1 MQVSPPPDAAASATL
16 VASVQ
21 TAPVMGDVAAN
32 VARSIELVEQ
42 AAAQGARL
50 VVLPE
55 LANTGYMFASRAEA
69 HALAEAVPDG
79 PSSRA
84 WIALAQRLGI
94 YLVAGIAE
102 RSGGK
107 LYNAAVIAGPDGYLG
122 TYRKLHLWGDEN
134 LFFEPGDLGL
144 PVFHTELGTLGVAI
158 CYDGWF
164 PEVYRLL
171 ALRGADIVAV
181 PTNWVPMPGQTPDG
195 PAMAHALAIAGAHS
209 NGLTL
214 VCADR
219 VGVERGQPFVGRSL
233 IVGSQGWTRAGPA
246 SHDREEVLLAPVDV
260 MASRRARQLNDF
272 NHVLRDRRRDL
283 YDELLGATD
292 APRQR

>member
-1 MQVSPPPDAAASATL
+1 MQVSPPPDAAASAIH

-21 TAPVMGDVAAN
+21 TAPVMGDVTAN
-32 VARSIELVEQ
+32 VARSIELAEQ

-55 LANTGYMFASRAEA
+55 LANTGYVFASRQEA
-69 HALAEAVPDG
+69 HALAESVPDG

-144 PVFHTELGTLGVAI
+144 PVFHTELGRIGVAI

-233 IVGSQGWTRAGPA
+233 IVGSQGWTSAGPA

-260 MASRRARQLNDF
+260 TASRRARQLNDF